1 MAYEFKPSGVSFQKG
16 FNHVPVA
23 TISDADLVEDAQ
35 RLIEEL
41 AVATGN
47 SPALVPG
54 KITGSFCIVFERD
67 RDGNGM
73 IGLLPAA
80 AINADIV
87 NAS

>member
-1 MAYEFKPSGVSFQKG
+1 MAYEFKPSGVSFQNG
-16 FNHVPVA
+16 FNDVPVA
-23 TISDADLVEDAQ
+23 TFYEEDLFEDAQ
-35 RLIEEL
+35 LLIEEL